1 MILYSRDFP
10 TKGYASMIES
20 LELRPLCYEELVN
33 YMNNDELTDLRK
45 YKKDIELLL
54 KMVPDAAKTY
64 LIDTDYILYMMK
76 MVTISK
82 ELTLNYRYTCQCCGK
97 KKVGSISTQSI
108 VFRDIDER
116 YLTMEY
122 IELGGEKLPFKLAT
136 INDFNHFLSMLP
148 RQLEATTDLS
158 TIKLASMFWDGT
170 MPTAKVI
177 DLIKKSTGDEIKLIT
192 FLKAAYLQPI
202 KPITLRCEKGGE
214 TVVTINDVTTDLFQQ
229 TIFNRRLDTTK
240 IHFKQVLQDDEHRE
254 V

>member
-10 TKGYASMIES
+10 TKGFASMVES
-20 LELRPLCYEELVN
+20 IELRPLCYKELVE
-33 YMNNDELTDLRK
+33 YMNNDELTSLRK
-45 YKKDIELLL
+45 YKKDIDLLL
-54 KMVPDAAKTY
+54 KMAPNADKIY
-64 LIDTDYILYMMK
+64 LIDLDYVIYMMK
-76 MVTISK
+76 MITISK

-97 KKVGSISTQSI
+97 KKVGSISTQSLI
-108 VFRDIDER
+108 FREIDDR
-116 YLTMEY
+116 YLNLDH
-122 IELGGEKLPFKLAT
+122 IELGGCELPFKLIN

-148 RQLEATTDLS
+148 RQLEAKTDLS

-170 MPTAKVI
+170 MPVAKVI
-177 DLIKKSTGDEIKLIT
+177 DLIEKAYGDEIKLIS

-240 IHFKQVLQDDEHRE
+240 IHFKQVLQTDEH
-254 V
+254 